1 MDRRRF
7 SLLCAS
13 LAAAAPLVARAAAVA
28 GADAARSAVPGD
40 GPAGTDP
47 GPDLGL
53 DPGAPRSRLSFA
65 DGSPVTPATLAE
77 DEAFV
82 FGYPYVVTPAFL
94 VRLGPG
100 APPAGGPGGPGG
112 SNGAPDGGADD
123 ASRIVAF
130 SAICTHRMTHPS
142 RPISH
147 IGYRTSPIAW
157 LDADGE
163 RVERAGL
170 ISCCSG
176 RSLFD
181 PSAGGRVLAGPAPAP
196 LARIELEVSDGA
208 VVAVGAR
215 DPDLHERF
223 VDAFGFRLGLEH
235 AIGDV
240 RARPGNVVAIEPAAR
255 FSRQRVEC

>member
-7 SLLCAS
+7 SLVCAS

-28 GADAARSAVPGD
+28 EADVARSAVPGD
-40 GPAGTDP
+40 GSAGAGP
-47 GPDLGL
+47 GT

-65 DGSPVTPATLAE
+65 DGSPVTPAALAE

-100 APPAGGPGGPGG
+100 TLPDGSDGAPGGGMGG
-112 SNGAPDGGADD
+112 GTAD
-123 ASRIVAF
+123 ASRVVAF

-181 PSAGGRVLAGPAPAP
+181 PAAGGRVLAGPAPAP

-215 DPDLHERF
+215 DPGLHERF

-235 AIGDV
+235 GIGDV
-240 RARPGNVVAIEPAAR
+240 RARSGDVVAIEPAAR